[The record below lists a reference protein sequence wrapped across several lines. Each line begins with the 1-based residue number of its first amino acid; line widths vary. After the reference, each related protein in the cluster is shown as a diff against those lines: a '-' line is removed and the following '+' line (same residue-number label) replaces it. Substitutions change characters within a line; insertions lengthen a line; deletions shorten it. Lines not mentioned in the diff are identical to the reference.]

1 MLTNQLVYDIIDN
14 MSNELSIRVRV
25 KPDAQ
30 DECVLNQLIDSYL
43 SACNHVS
50 DVACSKQVINNRDLH
65 DLTYTVIRVKYNL
78 MSQLAC
84 SVIRQVSGNYKT
96 IIANNKN
103 YDYDKRSVYTS
114 RTIELTHNRDWY
126 YNPRT
131 QNAKI
136 STPNGAVILHD
147 VIMPNYLREYDYK
160 FGGAKLQHK
169 RNGWFLII
177 TIKLTDEP
185 YVRSMPSNVIGVD
198 AGLRFIITTFDGY
211 RTDFISG
218 REVMDK
224 RRQYSEK
231 RAELQSKGT
240 SAARHRLLMLG
251 DRENRWMTDVN
262 HQISK
267 ALINRAKQEN
277 ACIILENLIGIQ
289 STLVKSRKNDRYY
302 RVSWAYAQLRD
313 MILYK
318 ARLAGVIVYLVNPRF
333 TSQVCPACGYRD
345 KSARNHKLHL
355 FKCSHCGY
363 SSNDDRIGAMNI
375 RARGIEDRLIPEF
388 DN

>member
-1 MLTNQLVYDIIDN
+1 MLTNQLVYDIIDG
-14 MSNELSIRVRV
+14 MSDELSIRVRV
-25 KPDAQ
+25 KPGAQ
-30 DECVLNQLIDSYL
+30 GERVLNRLIDSYL

-198 AGLRFIITTFDGY
+198 AGLRFIITAFDGY

-277 ACIILENLIGIQ
+277 ACIILENLTGIQ

-318 ARLAGVIVYLVNPRF
+318 ACLAGESCILLIHDSRRRCVQRVVIVINPLVIISY
-333 TSQVCPACGYRD
+333 TCL
-345 KSARNHKLHL
+345 SAHIVVTARMM
-355 FKCSHCGY
+355 
-363 SSNDDRIGAMNI
+363 IGL
-375 RARGIEDRLIPEF
+375 AR
-388 DN
+388 

>member
-1 MLTNQLVYDIIDN
+1 MYDIIDG

-25 KPDAQ
+25 KPVAQ
-30 DECVLNQLIDSYL
+30 DERVLNQLIDSYL

-169 RNGWFLII
+169 RNG
-177 TIKLTDEP
+177 
-185 YVRSMPSNVIGVD
+185 
-198 AGLRFIITTFDGY
+198 
-211 RTDFISG
+211 
-218 REVMDK
+218 
-224 RRQYSEK
+224 
-231 RAELQSKGT
+231 
-240 SAARHRLLMLG
+240 
-251 DRENRWMTDVN
+251 
-262 HQISK
+262 
-267 ALINRAKQEN
+267 
-277 ACIILENLIGIQ
+277 
-289 STLVKSRKNDRYY
+289 
-302 RVSWAYAQLRD
+302 
-313 MILYK
+313 
-318 ARLAGVIVYLVNPRF
+318 
-333 TSQVCPACGYRD
+333 CG
-345 KSARNHKLHL
+345 S
-355 FKCSHCGY
+355 
-363 SSNDDRIGAMNI
+363 
-375 RARGIEDRLIPEF
+375 
-388 DN
+388 